1 MISGLLAVRRSSSD
15 TSVTSVV
22 IGEAGRVLSDGS
34 PIHVAGTM
42 SRVRA
47 AQALSSPLYLA
58 NARPDARADVIAR
71 CTCGGWGGP
80 YEGSAL
86 RSPGR
91 PQGVGVITAQPGSGP
106 TVLRI
111 LLGSQLRRLREA
123 KGVTRDDAGYT
134 IRASGSKI
142 SRMELGRVS
151 FKERDVEDLLDL
163 YGVDEEEAQALIA
176 LAKQANS
183 PGWWHKYGDVLP
195 DWFQVYVGL
204 EEAASLIRL
213 YEVQFIPGLLQTA
226 GYARAVVRLGQP
238 FATPEEVE
246 RRVGLRLARQEVLT
260 KPGGPRLWAVVD
272 EAALRRP
279 IGGREVMRAQLVQL
293 IEVAGEANI
302 TLQVVPF
309 RSGGHAAEAGAFTI
323 MRFPEVDLPDV
334 VYLEH
339 LTSALYLDKREDVE
353 KYTEVMERLSV
364 EGESPERTT
373 EILSGML
380 EEAIEE

>member
-1 MISGLLAVRRSSSD
+1 M
-15 TSVTSVV
+15 
-22 IGEAGRVLSDGS
+22 
-34 PIHVAGTM
+34 
-42 SRVRA
+42 
-47 AQALSSPLYLA
+47 
-58 NARPDARADVIAR
+58 
-71 CTCGGWGGP
+71 
-80 YEGSAL
+80 
-86 RSPGR
+86 
-91 PQGVGVITAQPGSGP
+91 ITAQPGSGP

-176 LAKQANS
+176 LARQANS
-183 PGWWHKYGDVLP
+183 PGWWHKYSDVLP

-204 EEAASLIRL
+204 EEAALLIRL
-213 YEVQFIPGLLQTA
+213 YEVQFVPGLLQTA
-226 GYARAVVRLGQP
+226 DYARAVIRLGLP
-238 FATPEEVE
+238 SASADEVE
-246 RRVGLRLARQEVLT
+246 RRVGLRLARQEVL
-260 KPGGPRLWAVVD
+260 KKESGGPRLWAVGD

-279 IGGREVMRAQLVQL
+279 IGGGEVMRAQLVRL
-293 IEVAGEANI
+293 IEAAREPNI

-309 RSGGHAAEAGAFTI
+309 RSGGHAAEAGAFTV

-364 EGESPERTT
+364 EGESPERTID
-373 EILSGML
+373 ILSGML
-380 EEAIEE
+380 EEVIEE